1 MSIIV
6 TMSTWGAFIPQFT
19 GKKKKRKEKR
29 RKKSKFGYYRRHLR
43 IFTLGVPIVAQW
55 LTNPTRNHDVVGSI
69 PDLAQWVK
77 DLALP

>member
-1 MSIIV
+1 MGSFY
-6 TMSTWGAFIPQFT
+6 STIYRQ
-19 GKKKKRKEKR
+19 KKKRKEKR

-69 PDLAQWVK
+69 PDLVQWVK